1 MFLTVAIAV
10 MLGFLI
16 IMAMKRVPTPASQE
30 QRESGF
36 SNGRLPIADS
46 LSIDRFEWLCRRL
59 LLAIGLDIEHTTT
72 AGTHQIEITAVNPA
86 PIIGGHYLIHGE
98 LLPTG
103 EVEIIEAVQVLALLD
118 TVKGEGVSKGVFITN
133 GFFSDEASQAAAGG
147 PIELINGARF
157 QELLQRYDVTP
168 LLTKDSYP

>member
-10 MLGFLI
+10 VLGFLV
-16 IMAMKRVPTPASQE
+16 IMAMKRVPAPVSQE

-36 SNGRLPIADS
+36 SNGRDPLLAS

-59 LLAIGLDIEHTTT
+59 LVAIGLDIEHTTT

-86 PIIGGHYLIHGE
+86 PIIGGQYLVHGE
-98 LLPTG
+98 LLPSG
-103 EVEIIEAVQVLALLD
+103 EVIAAVQVLALLD
-118 TVKGEGVSKGVFITN
+118 AVKGEGVSKGVFITN

-147 PIELINGARF
+147 PIELINGVRF
-157 QELLQRYDVTP
+157 QELLQRYELTP
-168 LLTKDSYP
+168 LLTKESYP